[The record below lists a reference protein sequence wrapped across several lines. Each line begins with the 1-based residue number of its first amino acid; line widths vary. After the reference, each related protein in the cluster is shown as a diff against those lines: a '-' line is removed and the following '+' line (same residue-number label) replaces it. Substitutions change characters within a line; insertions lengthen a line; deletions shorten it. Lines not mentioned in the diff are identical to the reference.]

1 MGYGT
6 PIRYLSRA
14 DVEGLSLGGIDLAAS
29 IENTLR
35 AAAVGHAQNFPKTS
49 KIFPDGRLFQ
59 SLMAVGIE
67 APAPMFAAT
76 KIVGLAPGNPARGLP
91 TIGGVIVLNSGETG
105 MPVAVMDATW
115 ITEMRT
121 AALSLV
127 VAKRYARAGSSK
139 IAFIGCGAQAK
150 AHLRVFSEV
159 FPLTAVTALS
169 RSRSSAEALAQRA
182 REMGLEAEIADD
194 PRQAVVGQDIV
205 ISSVPESP
213 GLTPFLKAEWLSP
226 GAFASLVDL
235 GRCWRLDGFE
245 SIDFRL
251 VDDRA
256 QAEASRHYRKLTPD
270 GPYDADLQEMV
281 ANPDMSRRTEYER
294 VVFTFQGLAIA
305 DLAVA
310 ALVFEAA
317 QKASVGT
324 LLQI

>member
-1 MGYGT
+1 MGHGT
-6 PIRYLSRA
+6 HIRYLSRA
-14 DVEGLSLGGIDLAAS
+14 DVEGLSPSGMELAAS

-35 AAAVGHAQNFPKTS
+35 AAAAGHAQNFPKTS

-67 APAPMFAAT
+67 APAPTFAAT
-76 KIVGLAPGNPARGLP
+76 KIVGLSPGNPIRGLP

-127 VAKRYARAGSSK
+127 AAKRYARADSSK
-139 IAFIGCGAQAK
+139 IAFIGCGAQAR
-150 AHLRVFSEV
+150 AHLRVFSEA
-159 FPLTAVTALS
+159 FPLTTVTALS

-182 REMGLEAEIADD
+182 REMGLAAEITDD
-194 PRQAVVGQDIV
+194 PRQAVVGRDIV

-213 GLTPFLKAEWLSP
+213 SLTPFLRAEWLSP

-235 GRCWRLDGFE
+235 GRCWRPDGFE

-270 GPYDADLQEMV
+270 GPYNADLQELV
-281 ANPDMSRRTEYER
+281 TNPDMAGRTEYER
-294 VVFTFQGLAIA
+294 AVFTFQGLAIA

-310 ALVFEAA
+310 GLVFEAA